1 MILRKNAVAALVA
14 GVLVTAGAAAYA
26 DENPQAYPSR
36 VVKIVMPFSPGGMGD
51 TLARLVANALSKEWQ
66 QTVIVD
72 NRPGASG
79 MIGNR
84 EVADADPDGY
94 TLLIG
99 ISQVVQAPS
108 LYKKL
113 PYDIT
118 TDFTPISQLAY
129 ANTIFAVAADS
140 PVRSIDDY
148 IRTAREQPGKLS
160 FGSYGAGTSSHIY
173 GEIFNKQ
180 NDIKAVHVA
189 YKGAAPLLTDV
200 LGGHI
205 SVTFSDLAT
214 SLPYVQ
220 SGKMKAYAVSGE
232 RRAPTVPD
240 VPTFKE
246 LGYPT
251 LSLTGWYAMLAPAGM
266 QPEIAQKISQTVAR
280 VIKSPEVSDQL
291 LSWGLTP
298 IGSTG
303 QELAEVIRTDL
314 ALWDSVIKET
324 GISIE

>member
-1 MILRKNAVAALVA
+1 MTTRKSKAAALVTGA
-14 GVLVTAGAAAYA
+14 LMLVGAAAHA
-26 DENPQAYPSR
+26 GENPQAYPSR

-51 TLARLVANALSKEWQ
+51 TLARLLANALSKEWN

-84 EVADADPDGY
+84 EVASADPDGY

-108 LYKKL
+108 LYKTL

-129 ANTIFAVAADS
+129 ANTIFAVAANS
-140 PVRSIDDY
+140 PVGSIDDY
-148 IRTAREQPGKLS
+148 VRTAREQPGKLS

-173 GEIFNKQ
+173 GEIFNRR

-214 SLPYVQ
+214 SLPYIQ

-232 RRAPTVPD
+232 RRAPTLPN

-246 LGYPT
+246 LGYPS
-251 LSLTGWYAMLAPAGM
+251 LSLTGWYAMLAPAGV
-266 QPEIAQKISQTVAR
+266 QPDIAQKISQTVAR
-280 VIKSPEVSDQL
+280 VVKSPEISDQL
-291 LSWGLTP
+291 LAWGLTP

-303 QELAEVIRTDL
+303 QELTEVIRTDL